1 VSSTLTSKGKPA
13 QQTARNP
20 FLETWLPAV
29 TWGVAGALGVFLAL
43 ILIFKPADVAK
54 EMAACN
60 PASAPIMIPTL
71 EPSDVSMPVLAMPAQ
86 AVDSLQRE
94 LNPNTVIAYKP
105 RREVVEYEVQ
115 MRDSIFSIAN
125 MFKLKPETILWANY
139 ELLDDNPDMIEL
151 GIVLKIPPTD
161 GVYHEWQ
168 ESDTIEKVADEYEVD
183 SEAILLYSPNRLDIT
198 NPVIKEGQFV
208 MVPGGQREFRQW
220 VMPTIPRGAS
230 GTTSVLGNGGCD
242 TGEGGAYGSGTF
254 IFPTREHR
262 LSGNDYWDG
271 HLALDLAVG
280 IGDPILASDSG
291 LVVYSGWASGG
302 YGYTVVIDHGN
313 GYQTLYAHNSK
324 TAVSCGQSVN
334 QGNVIAFGGSTGNS
348 TGPHLHF
355 EVRYLGGFINPWYVL
370 N

>member
-1 VSSTLTSKGKPA
+1 MSSTLTSKGKPA

-242 TGEGGAYGSGTF
+242 TGEGGAYGKEPVRG
-254 IFPTREHR
+254 PRHVRHELPGVPRRQHR
-262 LSGNDYWDG
+262 
-271 HLALDLAVG
+271 
-280 IGDPILASDSG
+280 
-291 LVVYSGWASGG
+291 
-302 YGYTVVIDHGN
+302 
-313 GYQTLYAHNSK
+313 
-324 TAVSCGQSVN
+324 
-334 QGNVIAFGGSTGNS
+334 
-348 TGPHLHF
+348 
-355 EVRYLGGFINPWYVL
+355 R
-370 N
+370 